1 MHFLPILQVAMLPIM
16 AISAYFTIYFTL
28 KMITSPSISNFKDL
42 IFSLCTFVLSLA
54 ITGAI
59 TLSDVTGIF

>member
-28 KMITSPSISNFKDL
+28 KMVTSPSISNFKDL
-42 IFSLCTFVLSLA
+42 IFSICTLVLSLA

-59 TLSDVTGIF
+59 TLSNVTGIF